1 MLSLKEKYRK
11 EVIPAMQKKFG
22 YKSVMAVPRIEKIV
36 INAGFGRL
44 VAQKTSDEQKKLS
57 ASIRESLADIAGQM
71 PVLTLAKKS
80 ISSFKLREGMPIG
93 AAVALRGKKMYDFLD
108 RVINVAIPR
117 VRDFR
122 GVDLK
127 FFDKNGNLS
136 MGFKEHTVFP
146 EISPEKSKVN
156 FGFQMTVVTSTKKR
170 EEGIELLRL
179 MGFPLKKE

>member
-1 MLSLKEKYRK
+1 MLGLREKYKK
-11 EVIPAMQKKFG
+11 EVVPAMQEKFG
-22 YKSVMAVPRIEKIV
+22 YKSVMAVPKIKKVV

-44 VAQKTSDEQKKLS
+44 AAQKTSDEQKKLCS
-57 ASIRESLADIAGQM
+57 SIKESLADIAGQM

-80 ISSFKLREGMPIG
+80 ISSFRLREGMPIG

-108 RVINVAIPR
+108 RVINIAIPR

-122 GVDLK
+122 GIDLK

-136 MGFKEHTVFP
+136 IGFKEHTVFP
-146 EISPEKSKVN
+146 EISLEKSKVS
-156 FGFQMTVVTSTKKR
+156 FGFQITAVTTAKKR

-179 MGFPLKKE
+179 MGFPLKRE